1 MPKPIIKF
9 DETKLLKNMVLYERV
24 IGKEVGQQVRNFSRV
39 LGLELMRNS
48 QPHWPR
54 KGKDNTSL
62 IKGEDRIGKD
72 LNQYLIALNSYW
84 MDAFKAAKSMSRS
97 LYRKDGT
104 PWLTDE
110 YRFAETANEV
120 KKWYKPMRSER
131 TGRPPRRKSKDI
143 GRHKAALYLVVPK
156 ELIAAVKQKMRLA
169 VGKSRAGWAK
179 AAQDCKADTKAAA
192 KGAGIPKWVRRH
204 MDKSTGSAKQM
215 QQSFFGGGTAGEMR
229 IILRSGV
236 PWASRLLTR
245 KVIADTANIV
255 RRNMAKFI
263 QKKIRAELKKRAKA
277 S

>member
-9 DETKLLKNMVLYERV
+9 DETKLIKNMVLYEKV

-48 QPHWPR
+48 QPNWE
-54 KGKDNTSL
+54 KNGKNEDAL
-62 IKGEDRIGKD
+62 IKSKEAISKD
-72 LNQYLIALNSYW
+72 IHQYLIPLRSFW
-84 MDAFKAAKSMSRS
+84 MDAFKEAKSLGLS
-97 LYRKDGT
+97 LHKKDGT

-110 YRFAETANEV
+110 YRFAKTVKEV
-120 KKWYKPMRSER
+120 LAWYKPMRSKR
-131 TGRPPRRKSKDI
+131 TGRPPKRGSKTI
-143 GRHKAALYLVVPK
+143 GRHTAAMYLVVPK
-156 ELIAAVKQKMRLA
+156 ELVAAIKQKMQLA
-169 VGKSRAGWAK
+169 LGKSRAGWAK

-192 KGAGIPKWVRRH
+192 KGAGIPKWVQRH

-236 PWASRLLTR
+236 PWAGRLLTR

-255 RRNMAKFI
+255 RSNMAKFI
-263 QKKIRAELKKRAKA
+263 QRTIRAELKKRAKA